1 MKQYESIRRE
11 QQKLANREEVIM
23 ALKDGNKRFKDLKN
37 IVTFSE
43 PTLANVLAQLEKN
56 GLIKPT
62 IVDRGAGYTLTKKG
76 EKSYDRI
83 FLLSDILSE
92 IKSRGGKYLSGGT
105 PFQKVGTTPLF
116 WPASV
121 HLAVDKNIDNIS
133 QMISKV
139 DLFELQHKV
148 VSTFVN
154 NIRKKNIEL
163 DDKQQGNIVVGFEI
177 EYPDLAR
184 MVNSNSLEKWKK
196 MWRKEKEIL
205 TIWVQD
211 SISGEKKPYI
221 LPFKIL
227 GSEKRK

>member
-1 MKQYESIRRE
+1 MKHRTSLRWE
-11 QQKLANREEVIM
+11 QSKRHNHEAILK
-23 ALKDGNKRFKDLKN
+23 ALRDGDKRFKDLKKLVN
-37 IVTFSE
+37 FSE
-43 PTLANVLAQLEKN
+43 PTLASALEQLREQ
-56 GLIKPT
+56 GLIQDT
-62 IVDRGAGYTLTKKG
+62 MVGRRVGYTLTKKG
-76 EKSYDRI
+76 EKAYDRI

-205 TIWVQD
+205 TIWLQD